1 MADDLKSE
9 NRKHI
14 YWLLGLPVLLCAAIQ
29 TEVTNIS
36 EEWLQLAAIEGTSGA
51 FLYAA
56 ALLLTNLL
64 PQNMKHKLVFTKLT
78 NEMPA
83 GRVHRLIGVD
93 PRIDPSTAIAKW
105 PNIFDEKISEAQR
118 NSLWYQYIY
127 KPVRDNPPVQQVHRT
142 FLLFRDVTSG
152 LAFIFLASVIWFVF
166 GLSGTLPQLHFAIP
180 FVLLTSTVLTL
191 VVARNAGNRMVV
203 NAVAE
208 AI

>member
-14 YWLLGLPVLLCAAIQ
+14 YWLLALPTLLGAAIQ

-36 EEWLQLAAIEGTSGA
+36 KEWLQLAAIEGTSGA

-64 PQNMKHKLVFTKLT
+64 PQNIKHKLVFTKLT

-83 GRVHRLIGVD
+83 GRVHRLIEVD

-105 PNIFDEKISEAQR
+105 PDIFDEKISEAQR

-152 LAFIFLASVIWFVF
+152 LAFLFLATVVWFVF
-166 GLSGTLPQLHFAIP
+166 GLSGTLPQLHSAIP
-180 FVLLTSTVLTL
+180 FVFLTSTALTL

>member
-14 YWLLGLPVLLCAAIQ
+14 YWLLALPILLGAAIQ

-64 PQNMKHKLVFTKLT
+64 PQNIKHKLVFTKLT

-83 GRVHRLIGVD
+83 GRVHRLIEVD

-105 PNIFDEKISEAQR
+105 PDIFDEKISEAQR

-152 LAFIFLASVIWFVF
+152 LAFLFLATVVWFVF
-166 GLSGTLPQLHFAIP
+166 GLSGTLPQLHSAIP
-180 FVLLTSTVLTL
+180 FVFLTSTALTL